1 MKRFRNASLKWKFMI
16 LSSVTIFV
24 SFFLF
29 TFLQYHIVYNWM
41 LKQEE
46 KMVGKTLEELVA
58 FYDEKSPGLTKA
70 SIRKSHSFI
79 EALNEKNQRITVMD
93 EAGRVIADVS
103 NDVSPSFNVRDKAI
117 KKRERQHYYVDNDHA
132 IIMRAP
138 VMIEGKKGTIQVVR
152 QLERFD
158 QITNAFFTIMTF
170 FGMGAVV
177 ISSLLGWLISKQ
189 FLAPINDLTRMMKS
203 IKRKGFQQRM
213 EKRDAKDELSEL
225 TNMFNGM
232 MDEIEGAF
240 EQQKQFV
247 EDASHEFRTPIAVLE
262 GHLRLLKRW
271 GKQDPVIL
279 EESLDAAL
287 YETNRLKHL
296 VLELLELSRAE
307 NIRVVTD
314 EEVIEL
320 NETAGKIVKNVAAV
334 QPHFTIDFHP
344 YRTPL
349 YIRITEHHFSQIL
362 MIVLDNAIKYSP
374 MEKWIRVEITDDE
387 DKVDVLVSD
396 WGIGISA
403 EEIGKVFQRF
413 YRVDKARSREKGGSG
428 LGLAIAKKMMEKYN
442 GRIDILSREEK
453 GTTVKLSFPKEEMSQ

>member
-1 MKRFRNASLKWKFMI
+1 MI
-16 LSSVTIFV
+16 LSSAIIFV

-46 KMVGKTLEELVA
+46 KMVEKTLGELVA
-58 FYDEKSPGLTKA
+58 FYDEKNPGLTKE
-70 SIRKSHSFI
+70 SIRKSYTFI

-93 EAGRVIADVS
+93 EADRVIADVS
-103 NDVSPSFNVRDKAI
+103 NDVSPSFNVQDRAI
-117 KKRERQHYYVDNDHA
+117 GKRERQHYYVDNNHA

-170 FGMGAVV
+170 FGVSAVV

-189 FLAPINDLTRMMKS
+189 FLAPIKELTRMMKN

-213 EKRDAKDELSEL
+213 EKRDTKDELSEL
-225 TNMFNGM
+225 TNMFNDM

-247 EDASHEFRTPIAVLE
+247 EDASHELRTPITVLE

-307 NIRVVTD
+307 NIRMVTD

-320 NETAGKIVKNVAAV
+320 NQTAGKIVKNVAAV
-334 QPHFTIDFHP
+334 QPYFTIDFHP
-344 YRTPL
+344 HPAPI
-349 YIRITEHHFSQIL
+349 YIRMTEHHFSQIL

-374 MEKWIRVEITDDE
+374 MEKRIRVEIKEDD

-396 WGIGISA
+396 WGKGISA

-428 LGLAIAKKMMEKYN
+428 LGLSIAKKIMEKYN
-442 GRIDILSREEK
+442 GHINLFSREEK